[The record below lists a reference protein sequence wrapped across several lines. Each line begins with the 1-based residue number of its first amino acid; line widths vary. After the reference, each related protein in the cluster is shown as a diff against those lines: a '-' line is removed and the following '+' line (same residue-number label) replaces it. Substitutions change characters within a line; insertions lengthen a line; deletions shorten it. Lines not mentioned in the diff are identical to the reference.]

1 MSHFAHIL
9 SQPQLFILQ
18 RSVKPLR
25 PISDFCAHTFSIQHS
40 SLKYISF
47 SPSNANITCCFP
59 AYGLTHTPTWLPA
72 HCWWSRVSTYCRS
85 WCTRPSQSP
94 CCRWPG
100 GSRWC
105 WLADHTLV
113 AQVAHEELETDEGKD
128 AQAEDGQDHH
138 IRKLLHRLDQGAHNG
153 LQAWGAAT
161 HTRTQTTQVI
171 QEMLMPQVG
180 IFGVSTSTRN
190 YVL

>member
-1 MSHFAHIL
+1 MSLFAHIL

-105 WLADHTLV
+105 WLARSHTCGAGCPWRAGDRWGQRRSGRRRSGSSHPKASSQTGSGRPQWSSGLGSSH
-113 AQVAHEELETDEGKD
+113 AHTYTNHAGDTGD
-128 AQAEDGQDHH
+128 ADASGGN
-138 IRKLLHRLDQGAHNG
+138 L
-153 LQAWGAAT
+153 WS
-161 HTRTQTTQVI
+161 
-171 QEMLMPQVG
+171 
-180 IFGVSTSTRN
+180 F
-190 YVL
+190 YFY